1 MEQTILDTIAGT
13 RAVTHAHRAEATEYD
28 PPSYAFKFSDIE
40 IPAVYIDEDIWLS
53 ATPVCRALGLR
64 IDRQHRAG
72 SHTAKLPEAQRDRR
86 YMPTEGGL
94 QDCAVVTLAGA
105 AELAKQRR
113 NPIGSEFLTFLREEA
128 AKLPI
133 PGLGPCHRTLSFSK
147 QNVRVAVERGT
158 VWFAT
163 DDVYRMIGRP
173 VDPARL
179 GSFEAGHVV
188 TLSIPEG
195 PEEATSFVSLLGVF
209 TILSRRQQYIERIA
223 EGWARKQ
230 AKQLLTLEGGALARI
245 PITLLADGTMPPS
258 PGGNSDEHP
267 EWIALRAKHKLT
279 VLRQLHNQQRAA
291 LQASSCNTPPE
302 SN

>member
-1 MEQTILDTIAGT
+1 MPDAAQD
-13 RAVTHAHRAEATEYD
+13 D
-28 PPSYAFKFSDIE
+28 PPSYVFKFLDIE
-40 IPAVYIDEDIWLS
+40 IPAVYIDDDLWLS
-53 ATPVCRALGLR
+53 ATPVCRALGLQ

-72 SHTAKLPEAQRDRR
+72 SHIAKLPEAQRDRR
-86 YMPTEGGL
+86 YMPTDGGL

-113 NPIGSEFLTFLREEA
+113 NPIGSEFLTFLTEEA
-128 AKLPI
+128 AKLPT
-133 PGLGPCHRTLSFSK
+133 PGLGPCHRTLAFSK
-147 QNVRVAVERGT
+147 QDVRVAVERGT

-163 DDVYRMIGRP
+163 DDVYRLIGRT
-173 VDPARL
+173 VDPDRL
-179 GSFEAGHVV
+179 ASFEAGHVAAFA
-188 TLSIPEG
+188 IPEG
-195 PEEATSFVSLLGVF
+195 LEETTSFVSLLGVF
-209 TILSRRQQYIERIA
+209 TILSSRQQYIERIV

-230 AKQLLTLEGGALARI
+230 AKQLLTLIGGATARI

-267 EWIALRAKHKLT
+267 EWVALRAKHKLT

-291 LQASSCNTPPE
+291 LQASSCNTTPE